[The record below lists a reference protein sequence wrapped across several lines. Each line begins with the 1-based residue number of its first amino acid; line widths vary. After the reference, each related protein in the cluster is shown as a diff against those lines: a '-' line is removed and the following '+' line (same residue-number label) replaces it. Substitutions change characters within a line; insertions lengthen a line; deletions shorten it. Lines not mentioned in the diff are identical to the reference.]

1 MTQQKL
7 IVSRLPL
14 WLLSLGLLSLYL
26 GVRVLTDLP
35 QKLAVGVGATLLP
48 VALALAIGR
57 VLATQGDR
65 RKAYTRMVLEYL
77 LVLAAVLLYAA
88 QSDTLMWVTS
98 KNLTT
103 VLQVSW
109 PALLFLGLMPALVGE
124 MAIASM
130 RHAPT
135 VELWRVRYAARGARI
150 VVLTLVAFAGVN
162 YAAQRWNR
170 KVDLAHFKTAAAGE
184 AVSKLVSSLSQPVR
198 FVLFFPAN
206 NDVLE
211 QVQGYVQA
219 LTAQNPLVTVEV
231 VDQALNPQL
240 AKELKVRDNG
250 VVALVAGERSELLKL
265 DVDLEDARNSLRE
278 LDAKVQEKLL
288 RLLRPARTAYFTT
301 GHAERD
307 YAPLG
312 DDKRYGVVALKG
324 AAEAL
329 GFTVKRLGLGEGL
342 GMRVP
347 ADAALVVIAGPT
359 EPFLPEEVASLK
371 AYLDQGGK
379 LWLFVDPDQGS
390 TADEL
395 TALLNVTVSKAL
407 AMHETLRV
415 RGLDRGDNPY
425 DVITNRVGTHP
436 SVNTLSRAGERYA
449 AVLLGTGAITKRD
462 ENNKELK
469 VTFTLRAMP
478 DSFLDENHNG
488 LFDAG
493 KEKKVPLDYAAA
505 IEPNVKAMQDGSQAD
520 PKNAMRALVFADVDV
535 ASDLVLGN
543 AGNQYLVMDALRFL
557 GGDEDLA
564 GTIESEKDVP
574 IVHKKDKDSLLFYGT
589 SFGVPTL
596 VLGLGL
602 FLARKPRRKEEV
614 R

>member
-1 MTQQKL
+1 MTQHKL

-35 QKLAVGVGATLLP
+35 QVLAVGVGAILLP
-48 VALALAIGR
+48 VALGLAVWR
-57 VLATQGDR
+57 VFVTEGDR
-65 RKAYTRMVLEYL
+65 RRAYTRTVLEYA
-77 LVLAAVLLYAA
+77 LVLAAALLYAV
-88 QSDTLMWVTS
+88 QSDKLMWVTS
-98 KNLTT
+98 KNIAT

-109 PALLFLGLMPALVGE
+109 PALLLLGLVPALVSE

-150 VVLTLVAFAGVN
+150 VVLTLIAFAGVN

-170 KVDLAHFKTAAAGE
+170 KVDLAYFKTSAAGE

-219 LTAQNPLVTVEV
+219 LMAQNPLLTVEV

-312 DDKRYGVVALKG
+312 DDKRYGVGALKG

-371 AYLDQGGK
+371 AYLNQGGK

-395 TALLNVTVSKAL
+395 TALLNVTVSKSL
-407 AMHETLRV
+407 VMHETLRV

-449 AVLLGTGAITKRD
+449 AVLLGAGAISKR
-462 ENNKELK
+462 EESNKELK

-505 IEPNVKAMQDGSQAD
+505 VEPNVKAMQDGSQAD
-520 PKNAMRALVFADVDV
+520 PKNAMRALVFADADV

-564 GTIESEKDVP
+564 GTVESEKDVP